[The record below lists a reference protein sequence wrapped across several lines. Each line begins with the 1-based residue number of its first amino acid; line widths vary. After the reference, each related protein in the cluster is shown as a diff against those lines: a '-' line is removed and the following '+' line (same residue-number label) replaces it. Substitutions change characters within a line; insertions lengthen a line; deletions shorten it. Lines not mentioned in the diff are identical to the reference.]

1 MGTTPNVYLDHHA
14 STPLASGVLDA
25 MHASEPDAWANA
37 SSVHA
42 AGRRARA
49 LLDDARHA
57 VADAVGAQP
66 ADVVLTSGGT
76 EAVCAAILGAF
87 APGEVPAHLVTSAV
101 EHPAVAE
108 SVARLAAR
116 GAAVTTL
123 ALPHGA
129 PPDADAL
136 AAALRPDTA
145 LVALQWVNHETGVTL
160 PVASYAEVCRARGV
174 PLVVDAAQAVGK
186 LPADVAALGVSALAW
201 SASKIGGPHGAGA
214 LWLARD
220 RMQWPLLAGGGQE
233 RGRRPGTPDVRAA
246 VGFGAASRRLTARL
260 SAMPRIAVLRDRLEA
275 GLRARGAVVNGIGPG
290 ATRVA
295 TVSHVAFEGL
305 RGDVLVAALDL
316 EGVCVSSGAACASG
330 LPAPSPGVRAMH
342 PEARWRAEG
351 ALRFSLGPETTDAD
365 VDTALAALDRV
376 LARVGRATMEARR

>member
-1 MGTTPNVYLDHHA
+1 MAPTSHVYLDHHA
-14 STPLASGVLDA
+14 STPLAVGVLDA
-25 MHASEPDAWANA
+25 MRASESEAWANA

-49 LLDDARHA
+49 LLDEARRA
-57 VADAVGAQP
+57 VAESVGAAP

-76 EAVCAAILGAF
+76 EAVCTAILGAF
-87 APGEVPAHLVTSAV
+87 APAEIPSHLLTSAI

-108 SVARLAAR
+108 SVSRLVAR

-123 ALPHGA
+123 ALPDGVA
-129 PPDADAL
+129 PDVATF
-136 AAALRPDTA
+136 AAALRPDTS
-145 LVALQWVNHETGVTL
+145 LVALQWVNHETGVIL
-160 PVASYAEVCRARGV
+160 PVPAYAEVCRERGI

-186 LPADVAALGVSALAW
+186 LPLAVESLGVAALAW

-214 LWLARD
+214 VWIARS
-220 RMQWPLLAGGGQE
+220 RTPWPLLAGGGQE

-246 VGFGAASRRLTARL
+246 VGFGAASRTLAARR
-260 SAMPRIAVLRDRLEA
+260 SAMSNLAVLRDRLEA
-275 GLRARGAVVNGIGPG
+275 GLRVRGAVVNGAPPG
-290 ATRVA
+290 GERVA
-295 TVSHVAFEGL
+295 TVSHVAFAGL

-330 LPAPSPGVRAMH
+330 LPAPSPGVRAMY
-342 PEARWRAEG
+342 PAEPWRADG

-365 VDTALAALDRV
+365 VESALAALDRV
-376 LARVGRATMEARR
+376 LARSGRATMQAR